1 MFLGISALLAVGLTA
16 TGRER
21 GAVTVLVRAEA
32 TGDAHAVLARMP
44 ACARDAACAAATTGR
59 IGRLR
64 RAGVVEV
71 LQYVPS
77 TELAL
82 TDQVGTGRVAWRAGQ
97 GLPVVQCVRVQRKG
111 PLTGGG
117 VELLSISPP
126 IGNQASCP

>member
-1 MFLGISALLAVGLTA
+1 MGISALLARGLTA
-16 TGRER
+16 TARER
-21 GAVTVLVRAEA
+21 SAVTGLVRAEA
-32 TGDAHAVLARMP
+32 TGDAHAVLARLP
-44 ACARDAACAAATTGR
+44 ACAHDAACASATAGR

-64 RAGVVEV
+64 RTGVVQI
-71 LQYVPS
+71 LQYLPS

-82 TDQVGTGRVAWRAGQ
+82 TNQVGTGRVAWRAGQ

-126 IGNQASCP
+126 INNQASCP